1 MEEKIKLHDR
11 EFILSIT
18 ASQIQDAVARVASAI
33 NRDMAGEDL
42 LFISILNGAFMFTAD
57 LLKRIGMNCQ
67 VTFVKLSS
75 YRDASSTG
83 IIKELI
89 GLNEDIRGRSVI
101 VVEDIVDTG
110 ATLGRIMDQLT
121 IHNPKQIRVA
131 TLLLKPDVF
140 KGKIPVDYVGLE
152 VPNAFIVGY
161 GLDYN
166 GLGRNLEGIYEIV

>member
-1 MEEKIKLHDR
+1 MEERITLHDR

-18 ASQIQDAVARVASAI
+18 PSQIREAVTRVASEI

-57 LLKRIGMNCQ
+57 LLRSIGMNCQ

-75 YRDASSTG
+75 YRGASSTG

-89 GLNEDIRGRSVI
+89 GLNEDIRGRPVI

-110 ATLGRIMDQLT
+110 ATLSRIMDQLT
-121 IHNPKQIRVA
+121 FHNPGQIRVA
-131 TLLLKPDVF
+131 TLLLKPAVF
-140 KGKIPVDYVGLE
+140 DGKIPVDYVGLE
-152 VPNAFIVGY
+152 VPNDFIVGY

-166 GLGRNLEGIYEIV
+166 GLGRNLEGIYRIV